1 LSSPIG
7 EDVIGGIYGSEGY
20 RPVFTHRAQKNQH
33 RGGFDPQKK
42 VDDALAILRFIP
54 KAASPILTKAIKSA
68 VAAASRHP
76 EIDPANLF
84 VKEIRTDGAG
94 LLRNAKRF
102 IPRAQGRASKIHVR
116 TTHLTLVVS
125 DGKTANPSQGA

>member
-1 LSSPIG
+1 MDQKVIARYLRIG
-7 EDVIGGIYGSEGY
+7 PRKINIVAALI
-20 RPVFTHRAQKNQH
+20 RK
-33 RGGFDPQKK
+33 KK

>member
-1 LSSPIG
+1 MDQKVIARYLRIG
-7 EDVIGGIYGSEGY
+7 PRKINIV
-20 RPVFTHRAQKNQH
+20 AQLIRK
-33 RGGFDPQKK
+33 KK

-68 VAAASRHP
+68 VAAASRHSD
-76 EIDPANLF
+76 IDPANLF
-84 VKEIRTDGAG
+84 VKEIRTDGGG

-102 IPRAQGRASKIHVR
+102 IPRAQGRASKIHVH

-125 DGKTANPSQGA
+125 DGKTANPPSGA